1 MSFSSLKAATEEY
14 LETYTG
20 SNGNND
26 SWFNKLENKLLHS
39 GCMGITA
46 DDYVA
51 PPNDVNTA
59 VAITRYEHDV
69 RKKEK
74 FMAIVR
80 EACGFELKESIIGDE
95 TDPKVI
101 WQNIVRFKDS
111 TRETNPLVIRMKLD
125 GLRMGSS
132 TAQMFVHTVMAI
144 RRDILRCGGEIT
156 DTEVIAKLL
165 GGIPHK
171 NVTDD
176 FYMLVSQLKQK
187 RVADPENCSLADVV
201 QSILMRDSEV
211 QTLLTQNGQASNG
224 QESAMISL
232 ANERNSKRTSS
243 SRYGST
249 STFKCWH
256 CESTDHDRRHCPK
269 FLEFLQYHL
278 DRMQISKEDTQKSEP
293 SSQARNNLL
302 TVNDTVDDEEKFE
315 DAKEELEEAGGL
327 QSLDEPSPYHLDAEE
342 AIESL
347 LMQELNTRGISC
359 DHPYQGW

>member
-101 WQNIVRFKDS
+101 W
-111 TRETNPLVIRMKLD
+111 
-125 GLRMGSS
+125 
-132 TAQMFVHTVMAI
+132 
-144 RRDILRCGGEIT
+144 
-156 DTEVIAKLL
+156 
-165 GGIPHK
+165 
-171 NVTDD
+171 
-176 FYMLVSQLKQK
+176 
-187 RVADPENCSLADVV
+187 
-201 QSILMRDSEV
+201 
-211 QTLLTQNGQASNG
+211 
-224 QESAMISL
+224 
-232 ANERNSKRTSS
+232 
-243 SRYGST
+243 
-249 STFKCWH
+249 
-256 CESTDHDRRHCPK
+256 
-269 FLEFLQYHL
+269 
-278 DRMQISKEDTQKSEP
+278 
-293 SSQARNNLL
+293 
-302 TVNDTVDDEEKFE
+302 
-315 DAKEELEEAGGL
+315 
-327 QSLDEPSPYHLDAEE
+327 
-342 AIESL
+342 
-347 LMQELNTRGISC
+347 
-359 DHPYQGW
+359 